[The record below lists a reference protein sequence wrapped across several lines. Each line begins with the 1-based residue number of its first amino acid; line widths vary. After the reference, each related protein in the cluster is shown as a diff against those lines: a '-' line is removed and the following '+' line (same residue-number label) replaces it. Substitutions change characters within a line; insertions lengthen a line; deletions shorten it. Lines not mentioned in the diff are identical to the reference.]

1 MTVGL
6 PAHASVPVQL
16 PEVRRSDLLGGSV
29 AVVTGGGRGLG
40 RAIACALADA
50 GAAVVVG
57 GRHLDFL
64 EETVEIVDARGGTAA
79 AHPCDISDPAVAGDL
94 VRQAGRHFGAPD
106 VLVNNAG
113 EAARES
119 TDGLAPEQ
127 FDRLFATNVRG
138 LYYSC
143 LGAARRLPAGG
154 AIVNVSS
161 VTARVPDA
169 ELAAYAAGKA
179 AVDSLTRTFAVS
191 FGPLGIRVN
200 AVAPGYL
207 DSPLNRARKADPD
220 RAAAVVGRTPLGR
233 WGLPADVADAVCFLA
248 SARSAFV
255 TGQVLAVDGGFPT
268 APPPRTSTRAA
279 ATAERTQATAHE
291 H

>member
-1 MTVGL
+1 MTTPAL
-6 PAHASVPVQL
+6 PAHAGVPVEL
-16 PEVRRSDLLGGSV
+16 PEVRRSADLAGSV

-40 RAIACALADA
+40 RAIACALGDA
-50 GAAVVVG
+50 GAAVVVS
-57 GRHLDFL
+57 GRHVELL
-64 EETVEIVDARGGTAA
+64 EQTVATIAERGGAA
-79 AHPCDISDPAVAGDL
+79 RALPCDLSDPVQAVDL
-94 VRQAGRHFGAPD
+94 IRQAQSCFGNPD

-113 EAARES
+113 EAARE
-119 TDGLAPEQ
+119 TPWRGLPPAE

-138 LYYSC
+138 VYHAC
-143 LGAARRLPAGG
+143 LGAARDFVRGG

-161 VTARVPDA
+161 VTARVPDP

-179 AVDSLTRTFAVS
+179 AVDSLTATLATS

-207 DSPLNRARKADPD
+207 DSPLNRARKNDPD

-248 SARSAFV
+248 SARSSFV

-268 APPPRTSTRAA
+268 APPRVRPTGGGKDTGDCS
-279 ATAERTQATAHE
+279 
-291 H
+291 